1 MKTRLVI
8 RIGIGVATAAVVAA
22 ASVGFV
28 HAFNPQPDP
37 PGDIYGLIT
46 INPGE
51 QLQLNVSNYSLPPE
65 HGYPPGP
72 CRATLTFFDQAGNAV
87 AHKPISLAPG
97 ASDSL
102 SFSAAAGIGT
112 NTIDAVGRVSVRAA
126 VYFER
131 GGAGQRGDT
140 CVSGLQLV
148 GASGETSGFINPGVL
163 VGSLTS
169 NHNETLVED
178 R

>member
-1 MKTRLVI
+1 MNTRLAV
-8 RIGIGVATAAVVAA
+8 RLALGLGAAAVVAA

-65 HGYPPGP
+65 RGFPPGP

-102 SFSAAAGIGT
+102 SFSVAAGIGT
-112 NTIDAVGRVSVRAA
+112 NAIDAVGRASVRAA

-131 GGAGQRGDT
+131 GGPGQRGDT

-148 GASGETSGFINPGVL
+148 GASGETNGFINPAVAVATL
-163 VGSLTS
+163 VG
-169 NHNETLVED
+169 NHNETMVED
-178 R
+178 Q